1 MTNEIIGGIA
11 GALYESFGKGYE
23 IYQNNV
29 QQGLKEPCF
38 FIGLLKLSVRPLLGR
53 RRIRTVPFDIC
64 YFPKTAGDNRE
75 MQEAAEQML
84 EALEF
89 IRLGDGGL
97 LRGSKM
103 SWEIVEDM
111 LHFFVTYSLTENELP
126 QQTPMESLKALVN
139 KKDGR

>member
-11 GALYESFGKGYE
+11 GALYESFGEGYE

-38 FIGLLKLSVRPLLGR
+38 FIGLLKPSVRPLLGR

-84 EALEF
+84 DSLTF
-89 IRLGDGGL
+89 IRLGEGGL
-97 LRGSKM
+97 LHGSKM
-103 SWEIVEDM
+103 SWEIVDDM